1 MNLESLF
8 LHIQS
13 NLSMSRTQIENL
25 IVLTEKYPKLFNTSE
40 LIKINRAMSYLSFVF
55 KDIKEYVTKKTED
68 GVFYEE
74 IRFVKRRIKALRE
87 QILMK

>member
-1 MNLESLF
+1 MN
-8 LHIQS
+8 
-13 NLSMSRTQIENL
+13 RTQIEKL

-55 KDIKEYVTKKTED
+55 KDIKEYVTKKTDD

-74 IRFVKRRIKALRE
+74 IRFVKRRIKLLKE
-87 QILMK
+87 NILMK